1 MQWIPCLW
9 GSTVISW
16 SIDEWFLIL
25 EWGLHLSCKTLLI
38 HPTSN
43 PTWKNILWYYV
54 YDQSWWIHG
63 FLLFDPCQVVLVSLR
78 CGDCGKHRGETV
90 KQSFCR
96 SFQRRLNLRKGML
109 SFKIPA
115 FEISKSKQ
123 IKHRNEDLPNKT
135 SSNTYRTWERDV
147 DGFCSLRSLLAWTW
161 LLWSAHSSS
170 AFALHL
176 VKESDKYTILN

>member
-1 MQWIPCLW
+1 MDPMPL
-9 GSTVISW
+9 
-16 SIDEWFLIL
+16 
-25 EWGLHLSCKTLLI
+25 GLHCHLLI
-38 HPTSN
+38 HWWMVFNFGMGTSSQLQN
-43 PTWKNILWYYV
+43 PLDSSNQQSNMKKYIMILCLWSIMMN
-54 YDQSWWIHG
+54 SWLSPFRSMPGGIS
-63 FLLFDPCQVVLVSLR
+63 FLALWRLR
-78 CGDCGKHRGETV
+78 KTPGWDSQTKLLQ
-90 KQSFCR
+90 KLPKA
-96 SFQRRLNLRKGML
+96 LNLRKGML

-135 SSNTYRTWERDV
+135 SSNTYRTWERNV